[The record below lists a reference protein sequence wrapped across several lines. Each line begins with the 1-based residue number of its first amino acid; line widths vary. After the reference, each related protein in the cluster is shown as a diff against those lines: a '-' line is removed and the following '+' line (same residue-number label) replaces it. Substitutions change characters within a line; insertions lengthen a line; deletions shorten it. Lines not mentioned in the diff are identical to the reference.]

1 LPAVADGIIV
11 LSTDIQ
17 NKDIVYSLLL
27 ILSGILMDS
36 TGETSI
42 ILLSLLFA
50 CLFFSFKVEIVAKA

>member
-1 LPAVADGIIV
+1 LLYLQILPAVADGIIV

-42 ILLSLLFA
+42 ILLNLLFA
-50 CLFFSFKVEIVAKA
+50 CLFFFF